1 MPLILDYEPTAALYR
16 RCADARLTMAR
27 IGYSDQH
34 HLLGIMDG
42 AARFAREHG
51 IAELPLGVFSTV
63 GHYIFQ
69 MLPRYLHAGHRL
81 PSDGGDPAAYRQ
93 RLLRNARLATGF
105 LATLTDAADPDY
117 GAVHVTHH
125 YDHGHHTLPGGVRS
139 RNELL
144 RDLEFI
150 DLFSSV
156 MFDDTHSPFADNVA
170 SSIAYRRFVEDSG
183 RRKVMEG
190 CLEEVAAGGMGLE
203 ESAASSPDRIEQ
215 YLARTGFELVVPNI
229 GTESVTARQV
239 GVQWQVLEEL
249 AARGAGHRLVVH
261 GFSSVRRLPVA
272 EQRRLGE
279 LGVVAMNAFSYVPQE
294 IGRRLLEEAAA
305 MHGAHDAERGYPIG
319 FAADGAPRY
328 PDAAKSDDA
337 NAFFGPL
344 LDQLRDRQTALIANS
359 VYQILVNLGYARL
372 AVAPGESR
380 DV

>member
-16 RCADARLTMAR
+16 RCGGARLTMAR

-34 HLLGIMDG
+34 HLLGIVDG

-69 MLPRYLHAGHRL
+69 MLPRYLHGGHRL
-81 PSDGGDPAAYRQ
+81 PADGGDPAAYRQ

-144 RDLEFI
+144 RNLEFI

-156 MFDDTHSPFADNVA
+156 MFDDTHSPFVDNVA
-170 SSIAYRRFVEDSG
+170 SSVAYRRFVQDAG

-203 ESAASSPDRIEQ
+203 ESAASSPDQIAE

-261 GFSSVRRLPVA
+261 GFSSVRRLAVA

-279 LGVVAMNAFSYVPQE
+279 LGVVAMNAFSYIPQE

-305 MHGAHDAERGYPIG
+305 MHGAHDPEQGYPTG
-319 FAADGAPRY
+319 FGADGAPHY
-328 PDAAKSDDA
+328 PDAAVRGDA
-337 NAFFGPL
+337 NVFFGPL
-344 LDQLRDRQTALIANS
+344 LDQLRDRQVALIADS
-359 VYQILVNLGYARL
+359 VYQILDTLGYARL
-372 AVAPGESR
+372 GKET
-380 DV
+380 

>member
-16 RCADARLTMAR
+16 RCGDARLTMAR

-34 HLLGIMDG
+34 HLLGIVDG
-42 AARFAREHG
+42 AARFARDHR

-139 RNELL
+139 RDELL

-156 MFDDTHSPFADNVA
+156 MFDDTHSPLADNVT
-170 SSIAYRRFVEDSG
+170 SSVAYRRFVEDAG

-203 ESAASSPDRIEQ
+203 ESAASSPDQIEE
-215 YLARTGFELVVPNI
+215 YLAHTGFELVVPNI

-239 GVQWQVLEEL
+239 GVQWRVLEEL
-249 AARGAGHRLVVH
+249 AARGIGHRLVVH
-261 GFSSVRRLPVA
+261 GFSSVRRLAVA

-279 LGVVAMNAFSYVPQE
+279 LGVVAMNAFSYIPQE
-294 IGRRLLEEAAA
+294 IGRRLLQEAVAI
-305 MHGAHDAERGYPIG
+305 HGAHDPERGFPTG
-319 FAADGAPRY
+319 FGTDDAPQY
-328 PDAAKSDDA
+328 PDAAVRGDA
-337 NAFFGPL
+337 NTFFGPL
-344 LDQLRDRQTALIANS
+344 LDQLRDRQVALIADS
-359 VYQILVNLGYARL
+359 VYQILDNLGYTRL
-372 AVAPGESR
+372 AVAPAALPA
-380 DV
+380 V

>member
-1 MPLILDYEPTAALYR
+1 MPLILDYEPTADLYR
-16 RCADARLTMAR
+16 TCADAGLTMAR

-34 HLLGIMDG
+34 HLLGIVDG

-81 PSDGGDPAAYRQ
+81 PAAGGDRAAYRQ

-105 LATLTDAADPDY
+105 LATLTDAGDPDY
-117 GAVHVTHH
+117 GAVHMTHH

-139 RNELL
+139 ENELL
-144 RDLEFI
+144 RDLQFI

-170 SSIAYRRFVEDSG
+170 SSIAYRSFVEDSG

-190 CLEEVAAGGMGLE
+190 CLEEVAAGGKGLDA
-203 ESAASSPDRIEQ
+203 SASSNPDQIEE

-261 GFSSVRRLPVA
+261 GFSSVRRLAVA

-279 LGVVAMNAFSYVPQE
+279 LGVVAMNAFSYIPQE

-305 MHGAHDAERGYPIG
+305 MHGAHDPERGYPTG
-319 FAADGAPRY
+319 FTADGAPLF
-328 PDAAKSDDA
+328 PDAAGRGDA
-337 NAFFGPL
+337 NVFFGPL
-344 LDQLRDRQTALIANS
+344 LDQIRDLQVKLIADS
-359 VYQILVNLGYARL
+359 VFEILDNLGYARL
-372 AVAPGESR
+372 AVAPAGGGR
-380 DV
+380 V

>member
-1 MPLILDYEPTAALYR
+1 MPLILDYEPTAGLYR
-16 RCADARLTMAR
+16 RCADAGLTMAR

-34 HLLGIMDG
+34 HLLGIVDG
-42 AARFAREHG
+42 AARFAREHA

-81 PSDGGDPAAYRQ
+81 PSEGGDPAAYRQ

-105 LATLTDAADPDY
+105 LATLTDAGDPDY

-170 SSIAYRRFVEDSG
+170 SSVAYRRFVEDAG
-183 RRKVMEG
+183 RKKVMEG
-190 CLEEVAAGGMGLE
+190 CLEEVAAGGVGLQ
-203 ESAASSPDRIEQ
+203 ESAASSTDQIEE

-261 GFSSVRRLPVA
+261 GFSSVRRLAVA

-279 LGVVAMNAFSYVPQE
+279 LGVVAMNAFSYIPQE
-294 IGRRLLEEAAA
+294 IGRRLLQEAAA
-305 MHGAHDAERGYPIG
+305 MHAAHDPERGYPTG
-319 FAADGAPRY
+319 FAADATPLF
-328 PDAAKSDDA
+328 PDAAGRGDA
-337 NAFFGPL
+337 NVFFGPL
-344 LDQLRDRQTALIANS
+344 LDRLRDRQVELIAQS
-359 VYQILVNLGYARL
+359 VYEILDNLGYARL
-372 AVAPGESR
+372 GKET
-380 DV
+380 

>member
-1 MPLILDYEPTAALYR
+1 MPLILDYESTAALYR

-34 HLLGIMDG
+34 HLLGIVDG

-51 IAELPLGVFSTV
+51 IAGLPLGVFSTV

-81 PSDGGDPAAYRQ
+81 PADGGDPAAYRQ

-105 LATLTDAADPDY
+105 IATLTAEGDPDY

-139 RNELL
+139 ENELL

-170 SSIAYRRFVEDSG
+170 SSIEYRRFVEDSG
-183 RRKVMEG
+183 RKKVMEG

-203 ESAASSPDRIEQ
+203 QSASSSPDQIEE

-261 GFSSVRRLPVA
+261 GFSSVRKLAVDQ
-272 EQRRLGE
+272 QRRLGE
-279 LGVVAMNAFSYVPQE
+279 LGVVAMNAFSYIPQE
-294 IGRRLLEEAAA
+294 IGRRLLQEAAA
-305 MHGAHDAERGYPIG
+305 LHDSHDPERGYPIG
-319 FAADGAPRY
+319 FTADGTRRY
-328 PDAAKSDDA
+328 PDAAGSGDA
-337 NAFFGPL
+337 NVFFGPL
-344 LDQLRDRQTALIANS
+344 LDQLRDRQVELIAAT
-359 VYQILVNLGYARL
+359 VYQILDNLGYARL
-372 AVAPGESR
+372 AVAPSR
-380 DV
+380 VGSI

>member
-1 MPLILDYEPTAALYR
+1 MPLILDYEPTAALYE
-16 RCADARLTMAR
+16 RCAGAGLTMAR

-34 HLLGIMDG
+34 HLLGIVDG

-81 PSDGGDPAAYRQ
+81 PSAGGDPAAYRQ

-117 GAVHVTHH
+117 GAVQVTHH

-139 RNELL
+139 QDELL

-170 SSIAYRRFVEDSG
+170 SSIAYRSFVEGSG
-183 RRKVMEG
+183 RKKVMEG
-190 CLEEVAAGGMGLE
+190 CLEEVAAGGVGLD
-203 ESAASSPDRIEQ
+203 ESASSSPDQIQE

-239 GVQWQVLEEL
+239 GVQWRVLEEL
-249 AARGAGHRLVVH
+249 AARGAGRRLVVH
-261 GFSSVRRLPVA
+261 GFSSVRRLAVA

-279 LGVVAMNAFSYVPQE
+279 LGVVAMNAFSYIPQE
-294 IGRRLLEEAAA
+294 IGRRLLREAAA
-305 MHGAHDAERGYPIG
+305 THGAHDPERGFPTG
-319 FAADGAPRY
+319 FGPGGAPHY
-328 PDAAKSDDA
+328 PDAAARGDA
-337 NAFFGPL
+337 NVFFGPL
-344 LDQLRDRQTALIANS
+344 LDQLRDRQATLIADS
-359 VYQILVNLGYARL
+359 VYEILANLGYARL
-372 AVAPGESR
+372 ALAPVESAGL
-380 DV
+380 

>member
-16 RCADARLTMAR
+16 RCADASLTMAR

-34 HLLGIMDG
+34 HLLGIVDG
-42 AARFAREHG
+42 AARFARDHG
-51 IAELPLGVFSTV
+51 IDELPLGVFSTV

-69 MLPRYLHAGHRL
+69 MLPRYLHAGHHL

-117 GAVHVTHH
+117 GAVQVTHH

-144 RDLEFI
+144 RDLEFV

-170 SSIAYRRFVEDSG
+170 NSIAYRRFVEDAG
-183 RRKVMEG
+183 RHKVMEG
-190 CLEEVAAGGMGLE
+190 CLEEVAAGGVGLE
-203 ESAASSPDRIEQ
+203 ESASSSPDQIEE

-229 GTESVTARQV
+229 GTESVTARHV

-261 GFSSVRRLPVA
+261 GFSSVRRLAIP

-279 LGVVAMNAFSYVPQE
+279 LGVVAMNAFSYIPQE
-294 IGRRLLEEAAA
+294 IGRRVLQEAAA
-305 MHGAHDAERGYPIG
+305 THTAHDSDGGFPTG
-319 FAADGAPRY
+319 FATDGAPQY
-328 PDAAKSDDA
+328 PDAAGRGDA
-337 NAFFGPL
+337 NVFFGPL
-344 LDQLRDRQTALIANS
+344 LDQLRDRQVALIADS
-359 VYQILVNLGYARL
+359 VYQILTNLGYARL
-372 AVAPGESR
+372 ALAAVKSPGL
-380 DV
+380 